1 MKEKIA
7 KYVSKRLSEPF
18 NWTGLTTAEMIRA
31 GRIDR
36 DGAAKSLIAEFDR
49 MEEEE
54 VKENFP
60 DFPIFGNNEICV
72 NAYFEFACDMER
84 EIRKQVFEIED

>member
-36 DGAAKSLIAEFDR
+36 DGAAKSLVAEFRR
-49 MEEEE
+49 MDEKEIREKFSDCEIFNGEEIS
-54 VKENFP
+54 F
-60 DFPIFGNNEICV
+60 DF
-72 NAYFEFACDMER
+72 YLYFACDMER